1 MRHAIAVAILGKIS
15 PRVAHRIPR
24 GIIRSGIK
32 YRRNLNK
39 FKRCNRMIGKLK
51 QDWELR
57 KHHVEV
63 TRREDPEMHAPAA
76 SRILIVRVIGVL
88 MKTLA
93 MHCFQGI

>member
-1 MRHAIAVAILGKIS
+1 
-15 PRVAHRIPR
+15 
-24 GIIRSGIK
+24 
-32 YRRNLNK
+32 
-39 FKRCNRMIGKLK
+39 MIGKLK

-63 TRREDPEMHAPAA
+63 TRREDPKMHASAV
-76 SRILIVRVIGVL
+76 SRILIVRVISVL